1 MDFDSFQIT
10 GPSTSTVD
18 LGKLL
23 PDSLKEVSTASQ
35 CLTDTFSVNNPG
47 GSTPPIICGTNTGEH
62 MYVDASTA
70 CNDLTFLLG
79 ETASGTTLATRSW
92 NIRVTQYECNS
103 GLLAPPGCTQ
113 YFYGSDTGS
122 VQSYNFAG
130 DYHLA
135 NQRQNICIR
144 RESSQCRICYSTSTW
159 TDFQI
164 SGGDGKS
171 FITKSCCLY
180 GAAAAT
186 NTGMKTNK
194 DCINIPS
201 LVKSDGAV
209 LQYNGICGQ
218 GGLVT
223 TEGEVK
229 ATTALKTLCSKRQP
243 FSLKF
248 NTDEYE
254 FIAKESLTAN
264 IAKNNGFRLYY
275 FQDSTN
281 C

>member
-1 MDFDSFQIT
+1 MLIFYIFFIKTNFLGFLYDVRLNLLSLVHQSFRNI
-10 GPSTSTVD
+10 
-18 LGKLL
+18 
-23 PDSLKEVSTASQ
+23 
-35 CLTDTFSVNNPG
+35 SV
-47 GSTPPIICGTNTGEH
+47 
-62 MYVDASTA
+62 YVDASTA

-164 SGGDGKS
+164 SGG
-171 FITKSCCLY
+171 
-180 GAAAAT
+180 
-186 NTGMKTNK
+186 
-194 DCINIPS
+194 
-201 LVKSDGAV
+201 
-209 LQYNGICGQ
+209 
-218 GGLVT
+218 
-223 TEGEVK
+223 GE
-229 ATTALKTLCSKRQP
+229 
-243 FSLKF
+243 
-248 NTDEYE
+248 
-254 FIAKESLTAN
+254 
-264 IAKNNGFRLYY
+264 
-275 FQDSTN
+275 
-281 C
+281 